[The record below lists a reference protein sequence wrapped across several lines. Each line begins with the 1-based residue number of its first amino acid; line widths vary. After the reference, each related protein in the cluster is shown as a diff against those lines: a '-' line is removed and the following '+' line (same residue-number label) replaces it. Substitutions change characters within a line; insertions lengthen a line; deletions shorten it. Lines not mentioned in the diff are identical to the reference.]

1 MVMAGYTSMFD
12 SISPFH
18 ACFHGFLEIS
28 MDFEGDFNPYA
39 PWCWNMFTN
48 ICQQNV
54 PNVVIPVIP
63 CYSINWSIRRAWIS
77 WAFPLGLPVTHMDC
91 RRSKTE
97 GGREDQ
103 LGGVLAEDES
113 LCIGR
118 FARDLRRRRAD
129 LQWWFSTFNGGW
141 MGLNDT

>member
-1 MVMAGYTSMFD
+1 
-12 SISPFH
+12 
-18 ACFHGFLEIS
+18 

-54 PNVVIPVIP
+54 PNVVIP
-63 CYSINWSIRRAWIS
+63 SIGAFGEHGFLELSHWDYPLPTWIAAEVS
-77 WAFPLGLPVTHMDC
+77 
-91 RRSKTE
+91 E

-129 LQWWFSTFNGGW
+129 LQW
-141 MGLNDT
+141 